1 MVVTESDLRQADGSP
16 GIYGVVH
23 KPSGVVVVAWRPSQC
38 HKEGEVLMV
47 EQYRYALQRRSWE
60 FIAGTAPH
68 RAEQNPNDL
77 VQRELREE
85 TGYRAAT
92 VTKVGCIDVAP
103 GFVDQVQHVF
113 LMRDLTPGSP
123 EREDTEAD
131 IVCRWWPL
139 PKQKSLYPLVLLMM
153 RRPWL
158 HGHWYNYMW
167 SFRLKDNDCALSQTT
182 PASVPS

>member
-1 MVVTESDLRQADGSP
+1 MYKRQ
-16 GIYGVVH
+16 
-23 KPSGVVVVAWRPSQC
+23 
-38 HKEGEVLMV
+38 
-47 EQYRYALQRRSWE
+47 
-60 FIAGTAPH
+60 
-68 RAEQNPNDL
+68 PNDL
-77 VQRELREE
+77 AQRELREE

-139 PKQKSLYPLVLLMM
+139 PKLKKSISAGLINDAQTLAAWSLVQ
-153 RRPWL
+153 L
-158 HGHWYNYMW
+158 HVE
-167 SFRLKDNDCALSQTT
+167 F
-182 PASVPS
+182 